1 MKEAHI
7 FILNFLFECNEK
19 VQVSKTY
26 SQGHHKKILTETYF
40 LKNLHLNNKKNLY
53 IPKNYDINTNMKRK
67 LQKGGIFVEENLEK
81 ETKKVLVVDD
91 EQAIIDV
98 LVYNLQ
104 KEGYETLEATDGVT
118 AVNIALE
125 QKPDLML
132 LDIMLPKMD
141 GLTVCKRVK
150 NYLNIPILMLTAKD
164 AEIDKIVG
172 LELGA
177 DDYITKPFSVRELMA
192 RVKANLRK
200 NEISSIV
207 KETIPEATETEK
219 NAENVIKVN
228 DIELDLD
235 RFEVKVRGEIIDLTL
250 REFEVLKFLASQ
262 PGQVVTRETLLEKV
276 WGYEYYG
283 DIRTVDV
290 TVRRI
295 REKIEANPKEPRY
308 LKVVWGIG
316 YKIEKI

>member
-1 MKEAHI
+1 M
-7 FILNFLFECNEK
+7 
-19 VQVSKTY
+19 
-26 SQGHHKKILTETYF
+26 
-40 LKNLHLNNKKNLY
+40 
-53 IPKNYDINTNMKRK
+53 
-67 LQKGGIFVEENLEK
+67 EENLEK
-81 ETKKVLVVDD
+81 EVKKVLIVDD

-98 LVYNLQ
+98 LVYNLK
-104 KEGYETLEATDGVT
+104 KEGYETLEATDGIT
-118 AVNIALE
+118 AVNMALE

-132 LDIMLPKMD
+132 LDIMLPKLD
-141 GLTVCKRVK
+141 GLSVCKRVK

-200 NEISSIV
+200 NEVSNV
-207 KETIPEATETEK
+207 KKEIIQPIEDV
-219 NAENVIKVN
+219 ENKKENSIKVN
-228 DIELDLD
+228 DLELDLD

-250 REFEVLKFLASQ
+250 REFEVLKFLAAQ
-262 PGQVVTRETLLEKV
+262 PGQVITRETLLEKV

-295 REKIEANPKEPRY
+295 REKIEKDTSSPKILITKRG
-308 LKVVWGIG
+308 VG
-316 YKIEKI
+316 YYIATKK

>member
-1 MKEAHI
+1 M
-7 FILNFLFECNEK
+7 
-19 VQVSKTY
+19 
-26 SQGHHKKILTETYF
+26 
-40 LKNLHLNNKKNLY
+40 
-53 IPKNYDINTNMKRK
+53 
-67 LQKGGIFVEENLEK
+67 EENLEK

-91 EQAIIDV
+91 EQSIIDV
-98 LVYNLQ
+98 LVYNLK
-104 KEGYETLEATDGVT
+104 KEGYETLEATDGLT
-118 AVNIALE
+118 AINIALE

-200 NEISSIV
+200 NEMSNV
-207 KETIPEATETEK
+207 KKEQKQETSETETE
-219 NAENVIKVN
+219 NIIKVN
-228 DIELDLD
+228 DLELDLD
-235 RFEVKVRGEIIDLTL
+235 RFEVKVRGEVIDLTL

-262 PGQVVTRETLLEKV
+262 PGQVITRETLLEKV

-295 REKIEANPKEPRY
+295 REKIEKDTSSPKILITKRG
-308 LKVVWGIG
+308 VG
-316 YKIEKI
+316 YYIATKK

>member
-1 MKEAHI
+1 MEDNLDKE
-7 FILNFLFECNEK
+7 
-19 VQVSKTY
+19 
-26 SQGHHKKILTETYF
+26 
-40 LKNLHLNNKKNLY
+40 
-53 IPKNYDINTNMKRK
+53 M
-67 LQKGGIFVEENLEK
+67 
-81 ETKKVLVVDD
+81 KKVLVVDD
-91 EQAIIDV
+91 EQSIIDV
-98 LVYNLQ
+98 LVYNLK
-104 KEGYETLEATDGVT
+104 KEGYETIEATDGIT

-132 LDIMLPKMD
+132 LDIMLPKLD
-141 GLTVCKRVK
+141 GLSVCKRVK
-150 NYLNIPILMLTAKD
+150 NHLNIPILMLTAKD

-200 NEISSIV
+200 NEISNIP
-207 KETIPEATETEK
+207 KEAISDTMESNGK
-219 NAENVIKVN
+219 KENVIKVN
-228 DIELDLD
+228 DLELDLD
-235 RFEVKVRGEIIDLTL
+235 RFEVRVRDEIIDLTL
-250 REFEVLKFLASQ
+250 REFEVLKFLATQ

-295 REKIEANPKEPRY
+295 REKIEKDTSSPKILITKRG
-308 LKVVWGIG
+308 VG
-316 YKIEKI
+316 YYIATKK